1 MRMQITF
8 PFGKSPPVQAA
19 IRVVLI
25 EMLLSV
31 YRKKEEGEGEG
42 EGGGVYMD
50 AIMFVVSN
58 KLTVMSHV

>member
-31 YRKKEEGEGEG
+31 YRKREEGEG

>member
-31 YRKKEEGEGEG
+31 YRKREEGEGEG
-42 EGGGVYMD
+42 EGGGGLHGRHNVR
-50 AIMFVVSN
+50 S
-58 KLTVMSHV
+58 

>member
-31 YRKKEEGEGEG
+31 YRKREEGEGEG
-42 EGGGVYMD
+42 GGGVYMD